1 MNSIGGM
8 FIGKMPPKTGILI
21 ETIGIYVLVSTG
33 LLLFFTREN
42 SENIC
47 DCTKVWVCVCVS
59 VISQIQNK
67 NCSGLFNT

>member
-33 LLLFFTREN
+33 LLLFVFTREN

-47 DCTKVWVCVCVS
+47 DCTKVCVCVS

-67 NCSGLFNT
+67 NRSGLFNT